1 MNSTTVIVLA
11 IQPHHAINIIQGKK
25 TVELR
30 RLKPKH
36 LGQGSLVLLYAS
48 SPLKALVGAFRV
60 SSILDKPVSELWE
73 EVGSKACISMEE
85 FNIYYSDINS
95 GIAIFF
101 DEIWEFPNPIKLSQ
115 MREEIDFQPP
125 QSFRYA
131 TDDDIQLLEYSNI
144 SQELNLV
151 HN

>member
-1 MNSTTVIVLA
+1 MNSSTVIVLS
-11 IQPHHAINIIQGKK
+11 IQPRHAMNIIKRRK

-36 LGQGSLVLLYAS
+36 LGRGSLVLLYAS

-73 EVGSKACISMEE
+73 SVRNKACISMEE
-85 FNIYYSDINS
+85 FNIYYSDLNS
-95 GIAIFF
+95 GIAIFI

-131 TDDDIQLLEYSNI
+131 TANDIQLLEYSNI
-144 SQELNLV
+144 SPELNLV